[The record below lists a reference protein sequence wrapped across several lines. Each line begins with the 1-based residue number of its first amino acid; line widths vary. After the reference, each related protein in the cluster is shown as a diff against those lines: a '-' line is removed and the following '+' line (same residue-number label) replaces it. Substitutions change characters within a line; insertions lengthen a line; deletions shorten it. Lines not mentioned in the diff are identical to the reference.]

1 MIINMSESIKKCPYC
16 GEEISINAKKCIHC
30 KEWIEEPLTQ
40 ESQSGK
46 SRLNIIGIIGLTLA
60 LGSIVFSI
68 NIGANLA
75 VWLMWG
81 LGLLLSLI
89 GLSKIHRWIAIAGF
103 IISCI
108 QLVLLMIQVFS

>member
-1 MIINMSESIKKCPYC
+1 MSENIKKCPYC
-16 GEEISINAKKCIHC
+16 GEKISINAKKCIHC

-40 ESQSGK
+40 ELQSGERR
-46 SRLNIIGIIGLTLA
+46 SNIIGIIGLTLA
-60 LGSIVFSI
+60 LGSMVFSY
-68 NIGANLA
+68 NIKVNLA

-108 QLVLLMIQVFS
+108 HLVLLMI